1 MEYYAALK
9 NVKISKSG
17 SPYVPSEQNTITLT
31 ALSGTVCEGCL
42 KGDMRVAFE
51 QWNYG

>member
-17 SPYVPSEQNTITLT
+17 SPYVPGEQNTITLT
-31 ALSGTVCEGCL
+31 ALSETQFARGAS
-42 KGDMRVAFE
+42 KAI
-51 QWNYG
+51 